1 MILDNLQSLHYFL
14 PELTLII
21 GLLVVVLCDISLIR
35 YRNVLNPLL
44 TMVTISVAFG
54 LALKF
59 YPATGATL
67 FQGML
72 ALDSFSQFFKLFLLL
87 ASGLVLLAS
96 LDSAELAP
104 THQGEFF
111 ALLLSVTLGM
121 LLLSSSINLAML
133 FLSFELVSLTSYI
146 MVGYLKN
153 DRLSNEASLKYILFG
168 AIASGAMLYGFTLI
182 YGMTGSLNLY
192 SIRDAFLS
200 KGLEGV
206 DQFTV
211 LLILVLTMAGFGFK
225 TASVP
230 FHFWCPDVYAG
241 AATPV
246 TAFLSVAPKA
256 AGFAILVRFFFSGM
270 SLGGTNEWSL
280 MSGINWPV
288 ILIGISVL
296 TMTLGNIA
304 ALTQNNLKRMLAYS
318 SIAHAG
324 YIMMGVVV
332 LNGDG
337 LRAILLYLVVYLFMN
352 LGAFLV
358 VTIIYNSDRTFD
370 IEGYNGMFKR
380 APFLSVAMSI
390 FMLSLIGIPPFAG
403 FLGKLYIFGAVIQKG
418 LIWFAVVG
426 ALNAAVAAYYY
437 MRVMKA
443 MIIEEGDGNTSPV
456 PISLLNQGLLVAL
469 LLPNILLTVFWNPIQ
484 RWALSS
490 VRLFGGA

>member
-1 MILDNLQSLHYFL
+1 
-14 PELTLII
+14 
-21 GLLVVVLCDISLIR
+21 
-35 YRNVLNPLL
+35 
-44 TMVTISVAFG
+44 
-54 LALKF
+54 
-59 YPATGATL
+59 
-67 FQGML
+67 
-72 ALDSFSQFFKLFLLL
+72 
-87 ASGLVLLAS
+87 
-96 LDSAELAP
+96 
-104 THQGEFF
+104 
-111 ALLLSVTLGM
+111 
-121 LLLSSSINLAML
+121 
-133 FLSFELVSLTSYI
+133 
-146 MVGYLKN
+146 
-153 DRLSNEASLKYILFG
+153 
-168 AIASGAMLYGFTLI
+168 
-182 YGMTGSLNLY
+182 
-192 SIRDAFLS
+192 
-200 KGLEGV
+200 
-206 DQFTV
+206 
-211 LLILVLTMAGFGFK
+211 
-225 TASVP
+225 
-230 FHFWCPDVYAG
+230 
-241 AATPV
+241 
-246 TAFLSVAPKA
+246 
-256 AGFAILVRFFFSGM
+256 
-270 SLGGTNEWSL
+270 
-280 MSGINWPV
+280 MSGINWPL

-490 VRLFGGA
+490 VRSFRRRIITNLPYAGPCSRPRGRRCERIESSVGNGRCSVPCRVANHLNSVVLGKGQRCGERSLQTG